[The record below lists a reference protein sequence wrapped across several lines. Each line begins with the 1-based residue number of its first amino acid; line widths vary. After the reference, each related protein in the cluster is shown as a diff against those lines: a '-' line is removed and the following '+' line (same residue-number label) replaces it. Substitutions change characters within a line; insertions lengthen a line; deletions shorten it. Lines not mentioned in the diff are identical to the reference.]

1 MINTLNTTLRRIP
14 AWLIYVI
21 GAAWA
26 AWLFYLGVTGGLG
39 VEPINA
45 LEREYGEVGLKLL
58 IIGLAITPLRKYAG
72 VNLLKF
78 RRSVGVTTFFY
89 ILAHFTV
96 WAVLDVGTFARVWEE
111 ILKRPYV
118 TVGMLGFVLMI
129 PLAVTSNNL
138 SLRKLGGA
146 TWRKL
151 HKLTY
156 PIAVLGAVHYLWL
169 VKGFQLEPI
178 VYLGVILGLLAL
190 RIQKSRK
197 MVIASVIFLSGVFWA
212 TA

>member
-1 MINTLNTTLRRIP
+1 MMINTLNTTLRRSP

-197 MVIASVIFLSGVFWA
+197 MVIA
-212 TA
+212 

>member
-1 MINTLNTTLRRIP
+1 MINTLNTTLRRIH
-14 AWLIYVI
+14 AWPIYVI
-21 GAAWA
+21 GAVWA

-78 RRSVGVTTFFY
+78 RRALGVTTFFY
-89 ILAHFTV
+89 IMAHFTV

-146 TWRKL
+146 TWRRL

-156 PIAVLGAVHYLWL
+156 LIAVLGAVHYLWL

-178 VYLGVILGLLAL
+178 VYVGVILGLLAL
-190 RIQKSRK
+190 RLQKSRK
-197 MVIASVIFLSGVFWA
+197 MAVA
-212 TA
+212 

>member
-197 MVIASVIFLSGVFWA
+197 MVIA
-212 TA
+212 

>member
-1 MINTLNTTLRRIP
+1 MMINTLNTTLRRIP
-14 AWLIYVI
+14 AWPIYVI
-21 GAAWA
+21 GAVWA

-58 IIGLAITPLRKYAG
+58 IIGLAITPLRKYVG

-78 RRSVGVTTFFY
+78 RRALGVTTFFY
-89 ILAHFTV
+89 IMAHFTV

-156 PIAVLGAVHYLWL
+156 PIALLAAVHYLWL
-169 VKGFQLEPI
+169 VKGFHLEPI

-197 MVIASVIFLSGVFWA
+197 MAVA
-212 TA
+212 

>member
-14 AWLIYVI
+14 AWPIYLI
-21 GAAWA
+21 GAVSA

-78 RRSVGVTTFFY
+78 RRALGVTTFFY
-89 ILAHFTV
+89 IMAHFTV

-146 TWRKL
+146 TWRRL

-156 PIAVLGAVHYLWL
+156 LIAVLGAVHYLWL

-178 VYLGVILGLLAL
+178 VYVGVILGLLAL
-190 RIQKSRK
+190 RLQKSRK
-197 MVIASVIFLSGVFWA
+197 MAVA
-212 TA
+212 

>member
-14 AWLIYVI
+14 AWPIYVI
-21 GAAWA
+21 GAVWA

-58 IIGLAITPLRKYAG
+58 IIGLAITPLRKYVG

-78 RRSVGVTTFFY
+78 RRALGVTTFFY
-89 ILAHFTV
+89 IMAHFTV

-156 PIAVLGAVHYLWL
+156 PIALLAAVHYLWL

-197 MVIASVIFLSGVFWA
+197 MAVA
-212 TA
+212 